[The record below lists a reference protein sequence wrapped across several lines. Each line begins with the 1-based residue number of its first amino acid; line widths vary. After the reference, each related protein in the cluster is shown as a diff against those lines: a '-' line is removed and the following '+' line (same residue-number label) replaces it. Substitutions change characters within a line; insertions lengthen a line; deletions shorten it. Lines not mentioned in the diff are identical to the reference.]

1 MSRAES
7 KPSEPT
13 IRPAVSSDI
22 PGLLALEHNY
32 STDHVWQ
39 MGYHPLGE
47 EVNIAFREVRL
58 PRPMRVTYPRSQER
72 LADEWTQAAILL
84 VAESAQGLLG
94 YLILALG
101 PAPETGWV
109 TDLVVD
115 LPHRRQGVATGLL
128 GVARRWCLEQDVA
141 RMVLEMQS
149 KNFPCICL
157 ARKLG
162 FVLSGYHDR
171 YYPDQDIAL
180 FFTLNLR

>member
-1 MSRAES
+1 MSRAENT
-7 KPSEPT
+7 PPPPAV
-13 IRPAVSSDI
+13 RPAVSSDI
-22 PGLLALEHNY
+22 PRLQALDHNY

-47 EVNIAFREVRL
+47 EVNIAFRQVRL
-58 PRPMRVTYPRSQER
+58 PRPMRVVYPRLRER
-72 LADEWTQAAILL
+72 LSDEWTQSALML
-84 VAESAQGLLG
+84 VAESARGLLG
-94 YLILALG
+94 YLNLTLG
-101 PAPETGWV
+101 PAPACAWV

-128 GVARRWCLEQDVA
+128 GVARRWCVEQGIA

-149 KNFPCICL
+149 KNFPYISL

-171 YYPDQDIAL
+171 YYPDEDIAL
-180 FFTLNLR
+180 FFTANLR